1 MDAIDASKAVN
12 AGRAGPPQPKRRGGS
27 GHSGLGRLNSVSLQA
42 EVVIHAVLALF
53 CACCV
58 IPFIFVVIISF
69 TSKASIQAI
78 GYSFIPQQWSLE
90 AYKYAFKLGNQLWT
104 SYFNSFYTTIIGTLL
119 SVLICMLY
127 SYGLFRRDYRYRKF
141 FAFFSFFTMMFG
153 GGLAPTVMVCK
164 QLLGLNDNY
173 AALIVPLLVSP
184 FNFIVLRT
192 FYKTSVPVAVIE
204 SASIDGS
211 GEYRTLFQIIAPI
224 AKPGIATIA
233 LLNALAYWNEWYL
246 SLLYITD
253 SKYIPLQY
261 FLMQLQRNI
270 DFIVANSSMM
280 GADAAIASR
289 NLPSSSLRMALCV
302 FIVVPIAFAYPFF
315 QRYIIAG
322 LTVGSVKE

>member
-1 MDAIDASKAVN
+1 MDASKAV
-12 AGRAGPPQPKRRGGS
+12 RPRSMKQR
-27 GHSGLGRLNSVSLQA
+27 SGLSRLNSVSLPA
-42 EVVIHAVLALF
+42 EAAIHAVLALF
-53 CACCV
+53 CVCCI
-58 IPFIFVVIISF
+58 IPFLFVVVISF
-69 TSKASIQAI
+69 TSKASIQTY
-78 GYSFIPQQWSLE
+78 GYSFLPAEWSLE
-90 AYKYAFKLGNQLWT
+90 AYAFTFRLGRQLWL
-104 SYFNSFYTTIIGTLL
+104 SYFNSFYTTVIGTFL

-127 SYGLFRRDYRYRKF
+127 SYGLFRRDYRHRGF

-164 QLLGLNDNY
+164 QILGLNDNY

-233 LLNALAYWNEWYL
+233 LLNVLAFWNEWYL
-246 SLLYITD
+246 SLLYITS
-253 SKYIPLQY
+253 SKYVPLQY
-261 FLMQLQRNI
+261 LLMQLQRNI
-270 DFIVANSSMM
+270 EFIVANSAMM
-280 GADAAIASR
+280 GAEAANASR
-289 NLPSSSLRMALCV
+289 NLPSASLRMALCV

-322 LTVGSVKE
+322 LTIGSVKE